1 MLDKTGG
8 SLIRTSLLT
17 KTSSSSNSSTI
28 GAAIKGVP
36 PPAELLGLEAQE
48 LLCLVIV
55 EELA

>member
-1 MLDKTGG
+1 MRDKTGG
-8 SLIRTSLLT
+8 SLIKTSLLI
-17 KTSSSSNSSTI
+17 KTSSSSGSSTI

-48 LLCLVIV
+48 LFSLVTV